1 MNLLSKLFL
10 YLTVTIT
17 NDLERREKLEVMFIV
32 YLDLSILSS
41 GGQHLRVSTEAHTQH
56 GIVHH
61 HEVVLSLVLQI
72 LQDTIHTII

>member
-1 MNLLSKLFL
+1 
-10 YLTVTIT
+10 
-17 NDLERREKLEVMFIV
+17 MFIV